1 VSVGRNDPC
10 PCGSGRKYKK
20 CCLLAHESA
29 ARPAPPDERAA
40 ARERALVALGRWFRR
55 SELDEDRDAAFD
67 FFSGGEV
74 RPDED
79 PAADEE
85 EKFFSYYCFDHV
97 LPDGRCVADMFLE
110 RAGHRLDPEAR
121 KAVERMV
128 AARLRPYQV
137 AEVVLDEGLRL
148 LDLSTDERLFV
159 SERSATHQL
168 HQWDLLAARVTR
180 FDDGRREL
188 DGSVYLLPVELKGKL
203 LALLKRGRK
212 AVLRTDPRADE
223 DLIWRVS
230 APLIHAFWLAR
241 VVFAAPPNVVTAEGD
256 PLELGRVAYDVI
268 DLAAVRAALDAHPE
282 IDSDETDSWV
292 WFEEAHEEA
301 FDRRSLGHLR
311 LEGDRLNLEVT
322 SRRRAERL
330 RRLVQVAAGAALRH
344 RSTRFESVEKAMA
357 RHRKRP
363 SREAEPDLP
372 PEEVAPLMAAYKQ
385 RHYST
390 WPDTA
395 LPALDGRT
403 PRRAARLKTLR
414 PKLVDLLRDMENH
427 EAHAARPDNPP
438 YDFGWIWAE
447 LGLERLA

>member
-1 VSVGRNDPC
+1 LSVGRNDPC

-29 ARPAPPDERAA
+29 ARPAAARAA
-40 ARERALVALGRWFRR
+40 ARDRALLALGRWVQRG
-55 SELDEDRDAAFD
+55 ELDEVRDDAFH
-67 FFSGGEV
+67 FFGGGEV

-110 RAGHRLDPEAR
+110 RAGHRLDPEER
-121 KAVERMV
+121 KAVERMI

-137 AEVVLDEGLRL
+137 VEVVLDEGLRL
-148 LDLSTDERLFV
+148 LDLSTEERLFV

-180 FDDGRREL
+180 FEDGRREL
-188 DGSVYLLPVELKGKL
+188 DGGVYVFPVPLKDKL
-203 LALLKRGRK
+203 LGLLRRGHKAVRRK
-212 AVLRTDPRADE
+212 APTADD
-223 DLIWRVS
+223 DLIWRMS

-241 VVFAAPPNVVTAEGD
+241 VVFAAPPKVVTAEGD
-256 PLELGRVAYDVI
+256 PMEFGRVAYDVL
-268 DLAAVRAALDAHPE
+268 DAQALRAALEAHPE

-292 WFEEAHEEA
+292 WFEDVQGQDFE
-301 FDRRSLGHLR
+301 RRSLGHLR
-311 LEGDRLNLEVT
+311 LEDDRLTLEVT
-322 SRRRAERL
+322 SRPRAERL
-330 RRLVQVAAGAALRH
+330 RRLLQDATGAALRH

-363 SREAEPDLP
+363 SGDTEPPIP
-372 PEEVAPLMAAYKQ
+372 PEEAAPLIAGYKEQ
-385 RHYST
+385 HYRT
-390 WPDTA
+390 WPDIA
-395 LPALDGRT
+395 LPA
-403 PRRAARLKTLR
+403 RLKRVR